1 MPAERIAAGWAES
14 RGVTQIAFKPNRSK
28 HAKAA
33 PFRRNDEMLSM
44 MPAGV
49 IIFPGSGITE
59 NLRDK
64 AHRFGI
70 TVWELKGEGA

>member
-1 MPAERIAAGWAES
+1 
-14 RGVTQIAFKPNRSK
+14 
-28 HAKAA
+28 
-33 PFRRNDEMLSM
+33 MLSM

>member
-1 MPAERIAAGWAES
+1 MRQHRS
-14 RGVTQIAFKPNRSK
+14 IAFKPNWSK

-33 PFRRNDEMLSM
+33 PFRRNDEMLSV

-59 NLRDK
+59 TFATRPAASASPSGN
-64 AHRFGI
+64 
-70 TVWELKGEGA
+70 